1 MGAKVSDLSLID
13 DLAYAIK
20 ANRDNDMN
28 NSLIDI
34 KKNLANKKTKKTW

>member
-1 MGAKVSDLSLID
+1 MGNKASEPSPID

-28 NSLIDI
+28 NSLLDI
-34 KKNLANKKTKKTW
+34 KRNLANTKTKKKW